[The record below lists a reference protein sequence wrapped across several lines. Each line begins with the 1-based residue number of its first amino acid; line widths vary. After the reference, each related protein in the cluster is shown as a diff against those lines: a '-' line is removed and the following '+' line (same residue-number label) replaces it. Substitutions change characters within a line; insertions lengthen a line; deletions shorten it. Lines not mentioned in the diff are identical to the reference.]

1 MVIHSPGT
9 ASPARQER
17 NASSLRIPSRPGQK
31 GVTAAPVDLVEPP
44 LVNELTP
51 VNYPAWWSC
60 NYRRVIR
67 GGFKEKKRK
76 ENKKSDPSCQRFSE
90 AFRSLRESLE
100 LLPSSIT
107 HAKADLVSRSRS
119 VQLLGLGPV
128 SFPTATPHLSS
139 STNTDS
145 IWSECGANTGFV
157 FLGEVDRIRPVL
169 TAIIG
174 WDLFK
179 ELMTNRICNKTY
191 KIRAPYLTDWHFQLK

>member
-1 MVIHSPGT
+1 MNWPQSIIQRGEAVIT
-9 ASPARQER
+9 EER
-17 NASSLRIPSRPGQK
+17 SGEVL
-31 GVTAAPVDLVEPP
+31 
-44 LVNELTP
+44 
-51 VNYPAWWSC
+51 
-60 NYRRVIR
+60 
-67 GGFKEKKRK
+67 KKWK
-76 ENKKSDPSCQRFSE
+76 QNKKSDPSCQRFSE

-157 FLGEVDRIRPVL
+157 VLEDVDRIRPVL
-169 TAIIG
+169 TATIG

-179 ELMTNRICNKTY
+179 ELMTNRIWNKTY
-191 KIRAPYLTDWHFQLK
+191 KTRAPYLTDWHF